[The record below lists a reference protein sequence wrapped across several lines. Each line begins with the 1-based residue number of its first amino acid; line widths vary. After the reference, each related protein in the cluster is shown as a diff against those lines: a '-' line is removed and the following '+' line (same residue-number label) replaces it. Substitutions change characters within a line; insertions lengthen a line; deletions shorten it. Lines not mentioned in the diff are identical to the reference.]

1 MSTIAANLQAIG
13 RRISEALQG
22 DSRSVT
28 LVAVTKGQSPEAIRE
43 AFDAGCR
50 HFGESYLQEA
60 LPKMDALAETDA
72 TWHFIGNL
80 QSRKARDVAESFD
93 WVHGVDRAKL
103 AEALSRGRPD
113 SRGALN
119 VLLQV
124 NISGEATKGGVSP
137 REAAPLAREI
147 ASMPRL
153 NLRGLMGMASPTEDA
168 ARARRE
174 FALLR
179 RTRDELAAQGH
190 RLDTLSMG
198 MSGDFEA
205 AIAEGSSMVR
215 IGTAIFGERSRERAA

>member
-13 RRISEALQG
+13 RRISDALQG

-28 LVAVTKGQSPEAIRE
+28 LVAVSKGKPPSAIRE
-43 AFDAGCR
+43 AFAEGCR

-60 LPKMDALAETDA
+60 LPKMASLADLDA

-80 QSRKARDVAESFD
+80 QSRKARDVAENFD

-103 AEALSRGRPD
+103 AEALSKGRPA
-113 SRGALN
+113 SRGPLN

-137 REAAPLAREI
+137 HEAAPLAREI

-153 NLRGLMGMASPTEDA
+153 DLRGLMGMASPTEDA
-168 ARARRE
+168 TLARRE
-174 FALLR
+174 FALLK
-179 RTRDELAAQGH
+179 RTAGEVAASGIP
-190 RLDTLSMG
+190 LDTLSMG

-205 AIAEGSSMVR
+205 AIAEGSTLVR
-215 IGTAIFGERSRERAA
+215 IGTAIFGERSRERAN

>member
-28 LVAVTKGQSPEAIRE
+28 LVAVSKGKPPDAIRE
-43 AFDAGCR
+43 AFAAGAR

-60 LPKMDALAETDA
+60 LPKMASLADLAA
-72 TWHFIGNL
+72 TWHFIGHL

-93 WVHGVDRAKL
+93 WVHGVDRAKV
-103 AEALSRGRPD
+103 AEALSKGRPD

-124 NISGEATKGGVSP
+124 NISGEATKGGVTP
-137 REAAPLAREI
+137 AEAAPLAREI

-168 ARARRE
+168 TLARRE

-179 RTRDELAAQGH
+179 RTAGEVAACGIP
-190 RLDTLSMG
+190 LDTLSMG

-205 AIAEGSSMVR
+205 AIAEGSTMVR
-215 IGTAIFGERSRERAA
+215 IGTAIFGERSRARAA